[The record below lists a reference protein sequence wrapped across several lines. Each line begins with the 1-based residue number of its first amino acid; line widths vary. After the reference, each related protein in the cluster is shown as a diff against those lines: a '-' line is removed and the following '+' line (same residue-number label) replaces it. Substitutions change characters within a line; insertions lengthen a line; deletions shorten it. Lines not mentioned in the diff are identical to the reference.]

1 MGVSV
6 CGPALGLSRRVLHTH
21 CYAANCF
28 VLSFQHIKSVPH
40 YPTQHVLQGVMC
52 EFAHVN
58 PLVYVRLCGKV
69 IVNMFWFLYLCMRE
83 PLNEIQV
90 YTARC

>member
-6 CGPALGLSRRVLHTH
+6 CGPALRLSLRVLHTH

-40 YPTQHVLQGVMC
+40 YPTQHVLQGIMC
-52 EFAHVN
+52 EFVHVN
-58 PLVYVRLCGKV
+58 TGVFVFVCGKV
-69 IVNMFWFLYLCMRE
+69 IVCFLVRYVYL
-83 PLNEIQV
+83 
-90 YTARC
+90 

>member
-6 CGPALGLSRRVLHTH
+6 CGPALRLSLRVLHTH

-40 YPTQHVLQGVMC
+40 YPTHFVLQGVMC
-52 EFAHVN
+52 EFAHVKAW
-58 PLVYVRLCGKV
+58 VFVFVCGKV
-69 IVNMFWFLYLCMRE
+69 IVCFLVCYL
-83 PLNEIQV
+83 
-90 YTARC
+90 YF